1 MFRYK
6 FNPYSCR
13 WEIQLLC
20 WGIFWRTLRGLS
32 YGDLGDA
39 QHHARNMGIPEKY
52 IEQKPFDHRV
62 PIHDV
67 HDNNVL
73 EKSQ

>member
-1 MFRYK
+1 MYRYK

-20 WGIFWRTLRGLS
+20 WGIFWRTLRCVDFETLPTAKS
-32 YGDLGDA
+32 FA
-39 QHHARNMGIPEKY
+39 EVRGIPDKY

-62 PIHDV
+62 PSPTAQ
-67 HDNNVL
+67 
-73 EKSQ
+73 EQPE

>member
-20 WGIFWRTLRGLS
+20 WGIFWRTLRCVDFETLPTAKS
-32 YGDLGDA
+32 FA
-39 QHHARNMGIPEKY
+39 EVRGIPDKY
-52 IEQKPFDHRV
+52 KEQRPFNHTPV
-62 PIHDV
+62 TQ
-67 HDNNVL
+67 
-73 EKSQ
+73 EQAE